1 MESVIV
7 LGLGEVGRPLYEI
20 IRSSGLYRVCGYDIR
35 KDVSPCEFKD
45 LPDDPDYIHVTYPY
59 SKDFVDNTL
68 SYINML
74 RPKKIIIHST
84 VAPGTTRAIYEK
96 TGVPTAYS
104 PVRGKHPNL
113 KRHMM
118 FWPKWVSAYPSEK
131 ISLFADHLSKIGF
144 VVKIAKNPETLELA
158 KLFETAYRALM
169 IAAWQ
174 EIHRLSRRY
183 KADLTDIAE
192 FIAEVHE
199 VLKDRPVF
207 YPDYIGGH
215 CLIPN
220 TEILDSIDPDTIWRF
235 ILESNRRR
243 LEEIKEED
251 IKKEIEELKKI
262 SSKLIPTWYF
272 T

>member
-1 MESVIV
+1 MIV
-7 LGLGEVGRPLYEI
+7 
-20 IRSSGLYRVCGYDIR
+20 
-35 KDVSPCEFKD
+35 
-45 LPDDPDYIHVTYPY
+45 
-59 SKDFVDNTL
+59 
-68 SYINML
+68 
-74 RPKKIIIHST
+74 
-84 VAPGTTRAIYEK
+84 
-96 TGVPTAYS
+96 
-104 PVRGKHPNL
+104 
-113 KRHMM
+113 
-118 FWPKWVSAYPSEK
+118 
-131 ISLFADHLSKIGF
+131 
-144 VVKIAKNPETLELA
+144 
-158 KLFETAYRALM
+158 
-169 IAAWQ
+169 AWQ

-207 YPDYIGGH
+207 YPGYIGGH